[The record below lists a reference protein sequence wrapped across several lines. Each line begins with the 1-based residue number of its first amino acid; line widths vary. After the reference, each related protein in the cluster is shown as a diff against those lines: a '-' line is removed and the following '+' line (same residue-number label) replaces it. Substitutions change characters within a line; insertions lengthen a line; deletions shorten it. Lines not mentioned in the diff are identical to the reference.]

1 MAATEDQTAGPD
13 NATRIGAVSFLNTR
27 PLIEGVEKIAGL
39 ELILDAPAA
48 LLDRLLA
55 GEVDVALA
63 PVIDAPRSARALAL
77 LPVGCIASSAE
88 TMTVRLISRVPFEE
102 IESVHVD
109 SDSHTS
115 VALLKV
121 ILDRLVSRRPES
133 IAFDALATRA
143 EDQSAW
149 PEAMLLIG
157 DKVVSAGFPES
168 VFPHRLDLGKAWREL
183 FDLPFVY
190 AAWMCDAERA
200 EEAVVRR
207 AARLLDRQ
215 RRHNATR
222 LDWIAVSRAPDHG
235 WSAPDARAYLTGL
248 LRYELDEPAQRAVE
262 TFLRA
267 AADLDLA
274 PRREIRWAGEVLA

>member
-1 MAATEDQTAGPD
+1 MDAVSKPLSP
-13 NATRIGAVSFLNTR
+13 TRIGAVSFLNTR
-27 PLIEGVEKIAGL
+27 PLIEGVEKIEGL
-39 ELILDAPAA
+39 ELVLDTPAA
-48 LLDRLLA
+48 LLDRLLS

-63 PVIDAPRSARALAL
+63 PVIDAPRSPRPLAL

-88 TMTVRLISRVPFEE
+88 TMTVRLISRIPFDR

-115 VALLKV
+115 VALLRI
-121 ILDRLVSRRPES
+121 ILDRLVSRRPEMVP
-133 IAFDALATRA
+133 FEALATRA
-143 EDQSAW
+143 EAESQW
-149 PEAMLLIG
+149 PDAMLLIG

-200 EEAVVRR
+200 DDAVVRR
-207 AARLLDRQ
+207 AARVLDRQ

>member
-1 MAATEDQTAGPD
+1 MSPLPEATPT
-13 NATRIGAVSFLNTR
+13 TRIGAVSFLNTR
-27 PLIEGVEKIAGL
+27 PLIEGVEKIGGVD
-39 ELILDAPAA
+39 LILDAPAA
-48 LLDRLLA
+48 LLERLLA
-55 GEVDVALA
+55 READVALA
-63 PVIDAPRSARALAL
+63 PVIDLPRSPRPLAL

-88 TMTVRLISRVPFEE
+88 TLTVRLISRVPFDQL
-102 IESVHVD
+102 ESVHVD

-121 ILDRLVSRRPES
+121 ILDRLVARRPET
-133 IAFDALATRA
+133 IPFDALATRA
-143 EDQSAW
+143 RSESEW

-168 VFPHRLDLGKAWREL
+168 AFPHRIDLGKAWREL

-190 AAWMCDAERA
+190 AVWMCEAERGEAA
-200 EEAVVRR
+200 EVRR

-222 LDWIAVSRAPDHG
+222 LDWLAVARAPEHG

-248 LRYELDEPAQRAVE
+248 LRYEVDEPARRAVGV
-262 TFLRA
+262 FLEA

-274 PRREIRWAGEVLA
+274 PRGPVRWLDAALV